1 MGNLFIVS
9 TPIGNLQDI
18 TLRALQVLRS
28 AHCIFAED
36 TRRARILLTHHEI
49 TARVRSLYSQNE
61 QKRVDEVCASLREG
75 RIVALLSDAG
85 TPLLS
90 DPGNFLVAQVLEQ
103 GFQVVPIPG
112 PSAILSALVIS
123 GIPVMP
129 FAFLGFLPRRAG
141 GRTAL
146 LKTYQGRPETL
157 VIFESPQRLA
167 ATLRDLAKTLGP
179 RRACVARELTK
190 LHEETRRGMLE
201 ALAEHFEK
209 GVRGEVTIIVEGVR
223 DLARKT
229 LEDESSEELEALDQ
243 EIRALFDQGYSCK
256 EITAQLAPELGVAKR
271 EIYARAL
278 ALKEAT

>member
-90 DPGNFLVAQVLEQ
+90 DPGNFLVARVIEQ
-103 GFQVVPIPG
+103 GFQVIPIPG

-123 GIPVMP
+123 GLPVMP
-129 FAFLGFLPRRAG
+129 FSFLGFLPRRAG
-141 GRTAL
+141 ARTAL
-146 LKTYQGRPETL
+146 LNTYQGRPETL

-167 ATLRDLAKTLGP
+167 ATLRDLATIFGS

-190 LHEETRRGMLE
+190 LHEETRRGTLE

-209 GVRGEVTIIVEGVR
+209 GARGEVTIIVEGVR
-223 DLARKT
+223 DLVRKT

-243 EIRALFDQGYSCK
+243 EIRALFAQGYSCK

-278 ALKEAT
+278 ALKETK